1 VEKKMSLRTMISLSL
16 ISSLSLSACS
26 RQASDETRASIDAS
40 APDAAAEAAATS
52 GERYDGKEVSPI
64 HRVAA
69 EPVSTFA
76 VDVDTGAYANVR
88 RMLRSGQSVPAAAV
102 RTEELI
108 NYFRY
113 DYPLPTSPEAPFSVT
128 TDLSTT
134 PWNPDTRLLRIGL
147 RGYDVAR
154 SQRPPVNLVFMVDV
168 SGSMQDPDKL
178 PLVKQALSILADAL
192 RPDDSVSIITY
203 SGSVDTLIEGS
214 HDATEIKAALSGLVA
229 EGSTAG
235 GPALS
240 LAYDLAR
247 AHRIPDGINRIVM
260 ATDGDFNVGLSDQK
274 GLEDMVRQNREDGI
288 TLTTLGFGQGNYND
302 AMMEAVAD
310 LGNGN
315 HAYIDSAMEAR
326 KVLDEELSS
335 TLFTIAKDVKVQVEF
350 NPAAIDQYR
359 LIGYENRALREE
371 DFSDDH
377 VDAGEIG
384 AGHQVT
390 AVYEIVPAGYPGW
403 IAPRKYAATRHVPSA
418 PAGELAT
425 VRVRYKLPDED
436 SGSRLIE
443 TPIPARALEGVD
455 APDGDMAFAVAVA
468 AFGQKLRGDSRLGN
482 FNFDDIARLAGH
494 PASYWRQEF
503 VELVELAGTRNEVAS
518 ARPRWRRPLGPRGFD

>member
-1 VEKKMSLRTMISLSL
+1 MISFSL
-16 ISSLSLSACS
+16 ISSLALSACGRPPGAGES
-26 RQASDETRASIDAS
+26 TLQSDVM
-40 APDAAAEAAATS
+40 PDAALAD

-88 RMLRSGQSVPAAAV
+88 RMLRGGQSVPAAAV
-102 RTEELI
+102 RTEEMI

-113 DYPLPTSPEAPFSVT
+113 DYPLPTNREAPFSVT
-128 TDLSTT
+128 TDVSTT
-134 PWNPDTRLLRIGL
+134 PWNPDTRLMRIGL
-147 RGYDVAR
+147 RGYDVAS
-154 SQRPPVNLVFMVDV
+154 SQRPPANLVFMVDV

-178 PLVKQALSILADAL
+178 PLVKQALSILADSV
-192 RPDDSVSIITY
+192 RPQDSISIITY
-203 SGSVDTLIEGS
+203 AGWVDTLVEGS
-214 HDATEIKAALSGLVA
+214 HDPAEIKAALRGLDA

-247 AHRIPDGINRIVM
+247 ANRIPGGINRIVM
-260 ATDGDFNVGLSDQK
+260 ATDGDFNVGVSDQAE
-274 GLEDMVRQNREDGI
+274 LENMVRQNLEDGI
-288 TLTTLGFGQGNYND
+288 ALTTLGFGQGNTND

-315 HAYIDSAMEAR
+315 YAYIDSVMEAR

-350 NPAAIDQYR
+350 NPAEIDQYR

-371 DFSDDH
+371 DFADDH

-384 AGHQVT
+384 AGQQVT
-390 AVYEIVPAGYPGW
+390 AIYEVVPAGHSGW
-403 IAPRKYAATRHVPSA
+403 ISPRKYAGASDAVPSV
-418 PAGELAT
+418 AGELAT
-425 VRVRYKLPDED
+425 VRLRYKLPDGG
-436 SGSRLIE
+436 SSRLIE
-443 TPIPARALEGVD
+443 TPISARALD
-455 APDGDMAFAVAVA
+455 QQRAPQGDMAFAVAVA
-468 AFGQKLRGDSRLGN
+468 AFGQKLRGDTRLGGYGYA
-482 FNFDDIARLAGH
+482 DIARLAG
-494 PASYWRQEF
+494 PQVNYWRQEF
-503 VELVELAGTRNEVAS
+503 VELTSLAGRSDVS
-518 ARPRWRRPLGPRGFD
+518 ARLMDEPAWSGSAK

>member
-1 VEKKMSLRTMISLSL
+1 MEMKMNFRGVISLSL
-16 ISSLSLSACS
+16 ISSLALSACS
-26 RQASDETRASIDAS
+26 RQPRTEEAAWQVDAV
-40 APDAAAEAAATS
+40 PDAALAS

-64 HRVAA
+64 HRVSA

-88 RMLRSGQSVPAAAV
+88 RMLRGGQSVPAAAV
-102 RTEELI
+102 RTEEMI

-113 DYPLPTSPEAPFSVT
+113 DYPLPTTRNAPFSVT
-128 TDLSTT
+128 TDVSTT

-147 RGYDVAR
+147 RGYDVAS
-154 SQRPPVNLVFMVDV
+154 SQRPPANLVFMVDV

-178 PLVKQALSILADAL
+178 PLVKQALSILADSL
-192 RPDDSVSIITY
+192 RPQDSISIITY
-203 SGSVDTLIEGS
+203 AGWVDSLVEGS
-214 HDATEIKAALSGLVA
+214 HDPVEIKAALSGLDA

-247 AHRIPDGINRIVM
+247 AHRIPGGINRIVM
-260 ATDGDFNVGLSDQK
+260 ATDGDFNVGVSDQQ

-288 TLTTLGFGQGNYND
+288 TLTTLGFGQGNTND

-310 LGNGN
+310 LGND
-315 HAYIDSAMEAR
+315 AYIDSAMEAR

-350 NPAAIDQYR
+350 NPAEIDQYR
-359 LIGYENRALREE
+359 LIGYENRGLREE
-371 DFSDDH
+371 DFADDH

-390 AVYEIVPAGYPGW
+390 AIYEVVPAGHSGW
-403 IAPRKYAATRHVPSA
+403 VAPRKYAAANEA
-418 PAGELAT
+418 PLRVTGEIAT
-425 VRVRYKLPDED
+425 VRLRYKSPDGG
-436 SGSRLIE
+436 SSRLIE
-443 TPIPARALEGVD
+443 TPIAARALKQPQ
-455 APDGDMAFAVAVA
+455 APHGDMAFAVAVA
-468 AFGQKLRGDSRLGN
+468 AFGQKLRGDTRLG
-482 FNFDDIARLAGH
+482 DYDYAEIAHLAG
-494 PASYWRQEF
+494 PQANYWRQEF
-503 VELVELAGTRNEVAS
+503 VELVSLAGKRDPTATLAE
-518 ARPRWRRPLGPRGFD
+518 